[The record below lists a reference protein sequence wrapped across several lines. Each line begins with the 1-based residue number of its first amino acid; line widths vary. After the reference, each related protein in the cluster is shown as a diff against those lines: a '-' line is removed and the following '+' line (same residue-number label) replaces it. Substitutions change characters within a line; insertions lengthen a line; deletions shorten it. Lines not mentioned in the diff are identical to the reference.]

1 MIYDEIVFHL
11 KKGEVLIERFGTFSV
26 TPYKKM
32 HPILTGRPPANRR
45 METKYVIKK
54 QTMHKINFS
63 PHQYLKAKMKR
74 K

>member
-1 MIYDEIVFHL
+1 MIYDEIVTHL
-11 KKGEVLIERFGTFSV
+11 KKGEVLIDKFGTFSV
-26 TPYKKM
+26 TPYRKM
-32 HPILTGRPPANRR
+32 HPLLTGRPTK
-45 METKYVIKK
+45 ETRYVIKK